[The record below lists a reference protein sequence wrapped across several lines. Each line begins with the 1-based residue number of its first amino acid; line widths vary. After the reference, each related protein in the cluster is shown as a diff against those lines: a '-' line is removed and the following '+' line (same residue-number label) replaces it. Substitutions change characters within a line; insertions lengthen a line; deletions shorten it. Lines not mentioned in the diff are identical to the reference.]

1 METEKL
7 RAVEEAVE
15 VERKRGAEILVK
27 ERLAMEKE
35 KREMK
40 LKEEKI
46 GQDRAALDQQIIM
59 FQQSQTRESD
69 LINKLQV
76 NNSPIKVS

>member
-1 METEKL
+1 
-7 RAVEEAVE
+7 
-15 VERKRGAEILVK
+15 
-27 ERLAMEKE
+27 
-35 KREMK
+35 MK

>member
-35 KREMK
+35 KGK
-40 LKEEKI
+40 
-46 GQDRAALDQQIIM
+46 
-59 FQQSQTRESD
+59 
-69 LINKLQV
+69 
-76 NNSPIKVS
+76 

>member
-15 VERKRGAEILVK
+15 VERKRGAETFVK

>member
-15 VERKRGAEILVK
+15 VERKRGVEILVK

-35 KREMK
+35 KRGMK